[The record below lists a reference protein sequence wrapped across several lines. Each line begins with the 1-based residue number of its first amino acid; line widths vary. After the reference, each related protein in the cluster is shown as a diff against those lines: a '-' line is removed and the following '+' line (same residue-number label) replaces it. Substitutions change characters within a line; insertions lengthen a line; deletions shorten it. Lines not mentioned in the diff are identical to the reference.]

1 MMCEKYSTLLKPLSK
16 KSEEI
21 LKNGYIYIIYP
32 LNYNVNDIDTRLF
45 YIGSA
50 EDFEKRKKQH
60 YQDLYNTSNKSKRL
74 ILMRKYMKG
83 DNKINIDTIL
93 DDDKIKPDDKKC
105 WQIKQ
110 LFHGVNCCTKSYLE
124 ALEGL
129 YIYYYYSIL
138 NDEEIYFDPERITQL
153 QYKYFQYLDICNHLS
168 KCYTPFEY
176 NDLLYDINP
185 YTLIKKD
192 AKLGEIIHIY
202 KEICQ
207 RVSIPKFK
215 SLDKL
220 NFQYF
225 KQKTVDDFYNEF
237 RDITP
242 IINEDN
248 YKEFKGCKNK
258 YFIEIIPDKEYKC
271 YYCEQRYTKVH
282 WWLCDHLKNKHDI
295 IITVKEA
302 RQYLQS

>member
-1 MMCEKYSTLLKPLSK
+1 MDIKKCDILSTA
-16 KSEEI
+16 
-21 LKNGYIYIIYP
+21 YIYIIYP
-32 LNYNVNDIDTRLF
+32 SNYNENDITSRQF
-45 YIGSA
+45 YIGST
-50 EDFEKRKKQH
+50 DNIDLCKSNFYK
-60 YQDLYNTSNKSKRL
+60 DLYKGTIEKK
-74 ILMRKYMKG
+74 IMLMRYYMVF
-83 DNKINIDTIL
+83 NKINIKEEKEKS
-93 DDDKIKPDDKKC
+93 DDEKF
-105 WQIKQ
+105 WQFRPI
-110 LFHGVNCCTKSYLE
+110 FIGINCCTKSLLK

-302 RQYLQS
+302 RQYLQN